1 MALHDSRAILGG
13 LEDILGDGEDAAV
26 RGGGGGCITMFE
38 GNYCRC
44 KISVPI
50 CKDFH
55 VGGYLQAAVQ
65 YSLLLSEY
73 MGINLE
79 SYAVMTYAN
88 TTIVGWLEEATRSK
102 NGGGGGEVSDVTD
115 PSTCN
120 DGSSGSKRLF
130 TETTRGT
137 DKFKDGLRME

>member
-1 MALHDSRAILGG
+1 MARHDSRAILLGG

-88 TTIVGWLEEATRSK
+88 TTIVGWRRLP
-102 NGGGGGEVSDVTD
+102 D
-115 PSTCN
+115 PRMVVVVVRFLMSLIRQLVMM
-120 DGSSGSKRLF
+120 DLV
-130 TETTRGT
+130 
-137 DKFKDGLRME
+137 DPKDCSQRQHEGLRD